1 MNNNLLTVE
10 RQLSQAGLLLDNKTV
25 VFNRLQRIAATNHAG
40 KRKPKAGWYI
50 LFEYICKNGDVIYS
64 GAYGNHTLNISEKIV
79 QEAREWSQA
88 ERDEYHQKM
97 AEQEAAAEQAK
108 REATEACIDKAQKIW
123 PTLQDNAVN
132 EYLNRKQVKGFGVRF
147 CAGKLVV
154 PVYNNGQLVSLQWIQ
169 ADGSKLFMTG
179 TPKKGAY
186 FLIGKRKGNGSDI
199 AIVEGYATGAS
210 IHMATGW
217 TVFVA
222 FDAGNLEAVALQ
234 VRQKYQSANIV
245 ICADKD
251 ESGVGEAKAKLAA
264 SAVNAKVL
272 LPIFEANDT
281 ESTDF
286 NDLHVKQGIDAVTS
300 QLFKAPVTVINL
312 PTPLS
317 KARTEKQEN
326 NQADSRFGR
335 YSLGDLL
342 NNFSLI
348 YNTDTCWDDIN
359 HQQMRLSNLRHLV
372 GRNRYKEWD
381 EHDDRNVVKALVFEP
396 SGVTPPNHINL
407 FKGLVMQPSQSGMY
421 GCQKILNHI
430 SMLCKHRE
438 AEFMWLLK
446 WLAYP
451 LQHLGAKMATS
462 VIMYGKEGPG
472 KSILFEKILGKIYGK
487 YAITIGQPQL
497 ESQFTGWQSQ
507 KLFALCEEV
516 VSRAE
521 KSHFKGILKHL
532 VTGSDVQVNEKLM
545 PLRTETNH
553 VNFAF
558 LSNSTVPLELDL
570 GDRRYGVLYCGEV
583 PTAQYF
589 IDLFAEID
597 NGGIEA
603 FYGYLLSLD
612 LGDFSPHTK
621 PIDNLEKQNLVEAS
635 LPAPVLFYQEW
646 IDGLLEIPFCS
657 CQKSELFE
665 EFKKWCD
672 RKNEFKKRDRDFTA
686 EMRRY
691 MAEDRKDLTMTGYA
705 ADRKTTRIWVT
716 PEDLK
721 HQNSKDY
728 IAVLEKS
735 CKAFTQATKT
745 ENVGGH
751 GHE

>member
-1 MNNNLLTVE
+1 MTTLLAVE
-10 RQLSQAGLLLDNKTV
+10 QQLKQAGLLLDKKL
-25 VFNRLQRIAATNHAG
+25 VFGTLQRVAATNHAG
-40 KRKPKAGWYI
+40 KRKAKSGWYS
-50 LFEYICKNGDVIYS
+50 LFEYTCRNGDVLIS
-64 GAYGNHTLNISEKIV
+64 GAYGNHSLGISEKIEHEV
-79 QEAREWSQA
+79 KEWSKE
-88 ERDEYHQKM
+88 ERDEYRQKM
-97 AEQEAAAEQAK
+97 LEQQQAADKARQEA
-108 REATEACIDKAQKIW
+108 TDICIDKAQKIW

-132 EYLNRKQVKGFGVRF
+132 QYLNRKQVKGFGVRF

-169 ADGSKLFMTG
+169 PDGDKLFMTG

-186 FLIGKRKGNGSDI
+186 FYIGKRRDKGII
-199 AIVEGYATGAS
+199 AIAEGYATAAS

-222 FDAGNLEAVALQ
+222 FDAGNLEAVAIQ
-234 VRQKYQSANIV
+234 VKKTYPTANIK

-251 ESGVGEAKAKLAA
+251 RSSVGEVKANQAAKAI
-264 SAVNAKVL
+264 SAEIIMPV
-272 LPIFEANDT
+272 FEAADT

-286 NDLHVKQGIDAVTS
+286 NDVHVKQGLQALTD
-300 QLFKAPVTVINL
+300 QLLNNSKQASNPPAP
-312 PTPLS
+312 PS
-317 KARTEKQEN
+317 KASIKEQEN
-326 NQADSRFGR
+326 NQGDDGFGR
-335 YSLGDLL
+335 YSIEELIK
-342 NNFSLI
+342 NFSYI
-348 YNTDTCWDDIN
+348 YNTDTCWDAIN
-359 HQQMRLSNLRHLV
+359 HKQMRLSNLRHLV
-372 GRNRYKEWD
+372 GNPRYKQWD
-381 EHDDRNVVKALVFEP
+381 SDDNRKTVAALIFEP
-396 SGVTPPNHINL
+396 SGITPANHINL
-407 FKGLVMQPSQSGMY
+407 FNGLEMQPSQGGMY

-446 WLAYP
+446 WIAYP

-462 VIMYGKEGPG
+462 IIMYGKEGPG

-487 YAITIGQPQL
+487 YALTIGQPQL

-507 KLFALCEEV
+507 KLFVLCEEV

-521 KSHFKGILKHL
+521 KAHFKGILKHL
-532 VTGSDVQVNEKLM
+532 VTGCDVQVNEKQM

-583 PTAQYF
+583 PPAQYF

-603 FYGYLLSLD
+603 FYGYLLALD

-646 IDGLLEIPFCS
+646 FDGLLEIPFCS
-657 CQKSELFE
+657 CQKSDLFE

-691 MAEDRKDLTMTGYA
+691 MAEDRKDLTMTGYSE
-705 ADRKTTRIWVT
+705 DRKTTRIWVT

-721 HQNSKDY
+721 QSKSKDY
-728 IAVLEKS
+728 ILLLEKS
-735 CKAFTQATKT
+735 CKAFRNAVKAEKT
-745 ENVGGH
+745 GGY

>member
-1 MNNNLLTVE
+1 MLQAVE
-10 RQLSQAGLLLDNKTV
+10 QQLKQAGLLLDKKL
-25 VFNRLQRIAATNHAG
+25 VFGSLQRIAATNHAG
-40 KRKPKAGWYI
+40 KRKAKSGWYS
-50 LFEYICKNGDVIYS
+50 LFEYTRRNGEVLIS
-64 GAYGNHTLNISEKIV
+64 GAYGNHSLGISEKIE
-79 QEAREWSQA
+79 QEIKEWSKE
-88 ERDEYHQKM
+88 ERDEYRQKM
-97 AEQEAAAEQAK
+97 LDQQQAAEKAKQEA
-108 REATEACIDKAQKIW
+108 TDICIDKAQKIW
-123 PTLQDNAVN
+123 PTLQDSGVN

-169 ADGSKLFMTG
+169 PDGEKMFMTG

-186 FLIGKRKGNGSDI
+186 FYIGKRRDKTDVI

-210 IHMATGW
+210 VYMATGW
-217 TVFVA
+217 PVFVA

-234 VRQKYQSANIV
+234 VRQKYETARIV

-251 ESGVGEAKAKLAA
+251 SSGVGQAKANQAA
-264 SAVNAKVL
+264 KAVDAEVA
-272 LPIFEANDT
+272 LPKFASSDT

-286 NDLHVKQGIDAVTS
+286 NDVHVKLGIDALTS

-312 PTPLS
+312 PAPLS

-326 NQADSRFGR
+326 NQGDSRFGR
-335 YSLGDLL
+335 YDLADLL

-348 YNTDTCWDDIN
+348 YNTDTCWDGIN
-359 HQQMRLSNLRHLV
+359 DTQMRLSNLRHLV

-381 EHDDRNVVKALVFEP
+381 EDDSRKVVKALVFEP
-396 SGVTPPNHINL
+396 SGVIPPNHINL
-407 FKGLVMQPSQSGMY
+407 FKGLEIKPSEGGMY

-446 WLAYP
+446 WIAYP

-472 KSILFEKILGKIYGK
+472 KSILWEKIVSAIYGK

-507 KLFALCEEV
+507 KLLALCEEV

-521 KSHFKGILKHL
+521 KSHYKGALKHL
-532 VTGSDVQVNEKLM
+532 VTGGNVQINEKNM
-545 PLRTETNH
+545 PLRCETNH
-553 VNFAF
+553 VNFVF

-583 PTAQYF
+583 PLAQYF
-589 IDLFAEID
+589 IDLFAEIE

-603 FYGYLLSLD
+603 FYGYLLALD

-646 IDGLLEIPFCS
+646 VDGLLEIPFCS

-721 HQNSKDY
+721 YQNSKDY

-745 ENVGGH
+745 ETSGGH